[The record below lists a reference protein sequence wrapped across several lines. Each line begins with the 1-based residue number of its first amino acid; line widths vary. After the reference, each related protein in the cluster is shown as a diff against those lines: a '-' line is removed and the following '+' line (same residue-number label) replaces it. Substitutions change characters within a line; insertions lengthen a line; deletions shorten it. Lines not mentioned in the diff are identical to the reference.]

1 MGEGL
6 LHAAL
11 LKIYCEIYEFLWNG
25 KFRTSLK
32 SMFTGKVVYNDN
44 KQPPG
49 VFVRKGFLKNFTN
62 FATGKH
68 LCWNFFGLQLYQ
80 KEAPA
85 KVFFYEICEIFKN
98 TYFEDH
104 LQTTAALLTH
114 VFACIFSKHLLYL
127 SYFSNICF

>member
-11 LKIYCEIYEFLWNG
+11 LKIYCDIYEFLWHG

-44 KQPPG
+44 RSCHRGCLSEK
-49 VFVRKGFLKNFTN
+49 VFLKILLISLQENACVGTSLACNFIRKRLQQRCFSMK
-62 FATGKH
+62 FAKFLRTLILKTI
-68 LCWNFFGLQLYQ
+68 CKQL
-80 KEAPA
+80 
-85 KVFFYEICEIFKN
+85 
-98 TYFEDH
+98 
-104 LQTTAALLTH
+104 LL
-114 VFACIFSKHLLYL
+114 FACIFSKHLLYL